1 MHTSNRQ
8 QLAPQAAHRRRPLQ
22 PEGTSRH
29 ARHQTPRPE
38 PLSQHGR
45 WSVDDV
51 VVVRMFKETG
61 DGKAKPALEIPL
73 HLSDGDVERSCSF
86 SAYLAFPSRRI
97 ARALLRVD
105 GRLLYDEDPKT

>member
-1 MHTSNRQ
+1 MV
-8 QLAPQAAHRRRPLQ
+8 A
-22 PEGTSRH
+22 
-29 ARHQTPRPE
+29 
-38 PLSQHGR
+38 GR
-45 WSVDDV
+45 WSVDDR
-51 VVVRMFKETG
+51 VVVRKFKETG